1 MLSAMARGSKAVI
14 VIVSALAAWGLAA
27 IALDRAGSRPPPAG
41 ATYDAIVV
49 LGCKVG
55 RDGRAM
61 PALAR
66 RAREGARLWRE
77 GRAPLLVLTGGVG
90 THPPSEAQ
98 ASRAIAVAMG
108 VPEDAI
114 VLEERSTSTDENA
127 RFAREM
133 FPGERVLVVTDGFH
147 AVRAR
152 RVFRRSFRDV
162 DVAPVTAGPWV
173 RGKGALREV
182 PGIVIDAI
190 VAAR

>member
-1 MLSAMARGSKAVI
+1 M
-14 VIVSALAAWGLAA
+14 IVSALAAWALAA
-27 IALDRAGSRPPPAG
+27 VALDRAGSRPPPAG

-55 RDGRAM
+55 ADGHAM

-90 THPPSEAQ
+90 THPPSEAR
-98 ASRAIAVAMG
+98 ASRALALAAG
-108 VPEDAI
+108 VPDEAI

-127 RFAREM
+127 RFAREA
-133 FPGERVLVVTDGFH
+133 FAGDRVLVVTDGFH

-152 RVFRRSFRDV
+152 RVFLRSFREV
-162 DVAPVTAGPWV
+162 DVAPVTAGAWV
-173 RGKGALREV
+173 RGKGAMREV
-182 PGIVIDAI
+182 PAIAIDAI
-190 VAAR
+190 VGARAPR